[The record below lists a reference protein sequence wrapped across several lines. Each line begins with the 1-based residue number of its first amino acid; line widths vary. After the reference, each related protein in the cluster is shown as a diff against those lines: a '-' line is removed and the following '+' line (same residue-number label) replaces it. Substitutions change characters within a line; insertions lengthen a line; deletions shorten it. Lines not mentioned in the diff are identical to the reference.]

1 MNAVPDKAAIEE
13 VALELG
19 IDPAFVEKDWYV
31 VQIIKEITSMESLGA
46 QVIFAG
52 GTALSKAH
60 RLLQRFSEDID
71 FRLILPQ
78 DAAATKS
85 RQRKLLSAIRDR
97 LHGMITAHFPLEVVK
112 GKSAFLTAMAYSC
125 CVARQI
131 PTLYHTKVLTP
142 NTQLLAPAGEQSA
155 NDANRLLNI
164 RPGSVRIPRFCLI
177 VFSYS
182 CSLRKEPWLTRD
194 TS

>member
-46 QVIFAG
+46 QAIFAG

-97 LHGMITAHFPLEVVK
+97 LHGMITTHFPLEAVK
-112 GKSAFLTAMAYSC
+112 WKSRDDNRYFAFEIDYSTAFGSSNA
-125 CVARQI
+125 
-131 PTLYHTKVLTP
+131 L
-142 NTQLLAPAGEQSA
+142 
-155 NDANRLLNI
+155 
-164 RPGSVRIPRFCLI
+164 RPHLQVEFTRHMKHRGIGD
-177 VFSYS
+177 
-182 CSLRKEPWLTRD
+182 RD
-194 TS
+194 TEFQVRHPITFAKYKRIVPNNSNRAARARR